1 MSEWYFLLLAF
12 GVRYTKLLSVAYFIT
27 TQLEIIGWEAPVHT
41 HKLSK
46 LIRLFV

>member
-1 MSEWYFLLLAF
+1 MVKYFLLLAF

-27 TQLEIIGWEAPVHT
+27 TQLEIMGWEAPVHT
-41 HKLSK
+41 HDKLSK